1 MVLPSDMP
9 AVPPNP
15 MPGQVLSIGLRVL
28 RNLLPSDWT
37 VQERPAGVAD
47 ADEEG
52 DTLLDINAPQGGGN
66 MVLVA
71 ARSSIT
77 PADAQRLLAPKMNL
91 LQRIYSG
98 SDAVVMAPWLSPK
111 SREVLDRRGVGYLD
125 LTGNINIKFSR
136 PAVVIRTQG
145 RQQDPRRTGQ
155 PWRRGLSGLKA
166 ARLVRVM
173 ADTSPPYR
181 AAELAEV
188 AEVSQPYASRLLEV
202 MEQQALITRDGRT
215 IVHVDWEGLLRAR
228 AGAYSLLSANP
239 SVTMLAPNG
248 QEFVFHQLRAM
259 GGQVPPKTA
268 LTGAVAATSISPLTV
283 GEQLMLYVP
292 GEIHAPDE
300 VGDSLGLLRSDSG
313 DVVLLRA
320 TDTIVFAGRRRV
332 QGIWNVALS
341 QLVLDALSGPGR
353 LPQAAEPVLGYMRDH
368 EEEWRAP
375 SLEALTRHWRSADK
389 EA

>member
-1 MVLPSDMP
+1 
-9 AVPPNP
+9 
-15 MPGQVLSIGLRVL
+15 
-28 RNLLPSDWT
+28 
-37 VQERPAGVAD
+37 
-47 ADEEG
+47 
-52 DTLLDINAPQGGGN
+52 
-66 MVLVA
+66 
-71 ARSSIT
+71 
-77 PADAQRLLAPKMNL
+77 
-91 LQRIYSG
+91 
-98 SDAVVMAPWLSPK
+98 
-111 SREVLDRRGVGYLD
+111 
-125 LTGNINIKFSR
+125 
-136 PAVVIRTQG
+136 
-145 RQQDPRRTGQ
+145 
-155 PWRRGLSGLKA
+155 
-166 ARLVRVM
+166 
-173 ADTSPPYR
+173 
-181 AAELAEV
+181 
-188 AEVSQPYASRLLEV
+188 
-202 MEQQALITRDGRT
+202 
-215 IVHVDWEGLLRAR
+215 
-228 AGAYSLLSANP
+228 
-239 SVTMLAPNG
+239 MLAPNG